1 MGISIELIL
10 TREAET
16 QSNFSCDA
24 EFHYPQ
30 TLERFDDLIED
41 FKLKA
46 IEDTNSINEAEYGE
60 DRKIQRLIVMD
71 DVSGLAD
78 RSNTFTNFLTVTRKF
93 GYHCVYIFRIILP
106 KKEIWKKVISQTTIF
121 NIFPLSV
128 LYQTVVRLLRS
139 NVVRTT
145 TKYLPARSL
154 WINKPFIELANDNEK
169 TCLTTDCSGVNKNG
183 PGRFRQ
189 RVIILTNRFPILMS
203 KITIKCLMFLRVLE

>member
-60 DRKIQRLIVMD
+60 DRKIQRLIVLD

-128 LYQTVVRLLRS
+128 
-139 NVVRTT
+139 
-145 TKYLPARSL
+145 P
-154 WINKPFIELANDNEK
+154 
-169 TCLTTDCSGVNKNG
+169 
-183 PGRFRQ
+183 
-189 RVIILTNRFPILMS
+189 
-203 KITIKCLMFLRVLE
+203 